1 MGLAPELP
9 WREGWCE
16 GVRLLEDMAVLVLE
30 FGVMVVSSV
39 GMERVLCGWEQE
51 AVCEESM
58 RRSRR
63 KIMCGKERPGGR
75 LTWCVV

>member
-1 MGLAPELP
+1 
-9 WREGWCE
+9 
-16 GVRLLEDMAVLVLE
+16 
-30 FGVMVVSSV
+30 
-39 GMERVLCGWEQE
+39 VLCGREQE